1 MPESTGDGEGPEG
14 GEVRLPPEESGRNP
28 IKFAKS
34 VDRLEGRWAAVG
46 WESVRSRPMVP
57 ATGGLPP
64 LGVVPRSRD
73 GEVSLGAPTQEA
85 MMRNIRHSGGPII
98 VAVDRSEHAHDSTE
112 WAAELASAL
121 GAPLHLVY
129 VAPADARDK
138 TSDTDREANW
148 LGMLR
153 VAAWRAGT
161 DPDVITAVREPLAAV
176 MANLAPGARLVVLGV
191 DLSAHPEMETATVSV
206 LVGRSSGSVA
216 VVRGHRPGLCAPL
229 RGPVVVAGGPVIPD
243 FAVEIAA
250 QLGAPVESVDIGA
263 EDAHTSLTA
272 LLDRAHRARLVVLDP
287 PDHLTAPGGWFDD
300 ASRLLIEQ
308 ATCPV
313 VVLGAVDHPVQVGG
327 LAELATA
334 PR

>member
-1 MPESTGDGEGPEG
+1 
-14 GEVRLPPEESGRNP
+14 
-28 IKFAKS
+28 
-34 VDRLEGRWAAVG
+34 
-46 WESVRSRPMVP
+46 
-57 ATGGLPP
+57 
-64 LGVVPRSRD
+64 
-73 GEVSLGAPTQEA
+73 
-85 MMRNIRHSGGPII
+85 MRTIRHTGGPII
-98 VAVDRSEHAHDSTE
+98 VAVDRSEHAHDATE

-129 VAPADARDK
+129 AAPADARDK
-138 TSDTDREANW
+138 TPDTDREANW

-161 DPDVITAVREPLAAV
+161 DPDLITTAREPLAGV
-176 MANLAPGARLVVLGV
+176 MADLASEARLVVLGV
-191 DLSAHPEMETATVSV
+191 DLSAHPELETATVSV
-206 LVGRSSGSVA
+206 LAGKNTSAVA
-216 VVRGHRPGLCAPL
+216 VVRGHRPDLCAPL
-229 RGPVVVAGGPVIPD
+229 RGPVVVAGGPVVPD
-243 FAVEIAA
+243 VAAEIAA
-250 QLGAPVESVDIGA
+250 RLGALVESVDIGA

-272 LLDRAHRARLVVLDP
+272 LLDRAHHARLVVLDP

-313 VVLGAVDHPVQVGG
+313 VVLGAIDHSVQAGG